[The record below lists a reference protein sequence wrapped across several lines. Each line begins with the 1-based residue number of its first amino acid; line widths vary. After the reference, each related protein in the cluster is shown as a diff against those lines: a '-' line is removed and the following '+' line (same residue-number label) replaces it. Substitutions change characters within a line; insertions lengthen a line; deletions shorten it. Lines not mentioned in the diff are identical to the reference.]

1 MGKIICV
8 LVTYNP
14 DLQLLYS
21 VINAIYSQV
30 DTIWISDNSTDNA
43 LNPSQFETSSKI
55 LYKKMPGNIG
65 IAAAQNYGIKYA
77 LENGFDYL
85 YFLDQDSLSPT
96 GIIKELLS
104 QYVKLISKNINV
116 GAVGPRPFNRKE
128 GKEYRGS
135 VKKGYKIDDEITEV
149 TEIISSASFIAVSTF
164 KKVGLMDE
172 RLFID
177 GVDHEWCWRATAKTG
192 ARFFIAETVNLSHQL
207 GEGDHFFLY
216 RKVAIP
222 TPFRTYYQFR
232 NYFVLLRRKYVPL
245 YWKVSNGIKY
255 FVKYFYFPLFIFPRN
270 QYFKNINRGIHDGIC
285 WKA

>member
-1 MGKIICV
+1 M

-14 DLQLLYS
+14 DVKLLRR
-21 VINAIYSQV
+21 VISAIYSQV
-30 DTIWISDNSTDNA
+30 DLIWISDNSTDGN
-43 LNPSQFETSSKI
+43 LNSLQFEAFNKI

-85 YFLDQDSLSPT
+85 YFLDQDSISPT

-104 QYVKLISKNINV
+104 HYLKLLSVGINV

-128 GKEYRGS
+128 DEEYRGS
-135 VKKGYKIDDEITEV
+135 VKKGHKINDEITEV
-149 TEIISSASFIAVSTF
+149 TEIISSASFIAVQTF
-164 KKVGLMDE
+164 DKVGLMDE
-172 RLFID
+172 SLFID
-177 GVDHEWCWRATAKTG
+177 GVDHEWCWRATAITG
-192 ARFFIAETVNLSHQL
+192 ARFFIAETVYLSHQL
-207 GEGDHFFLY
+207 GEGDRFFLY
-216 RKVAIP
+216 RKVAVP

-255 FVKYFYFPLFIFPRN
+255 LVKYFYYPLFISPGWR
-270 QYFKNINRGIHDGIC
+270 YFKNINQGIHDGIL
-285 WKA
+285 WKV